1 MDTGPSE
8 FAVYENCLESEH
20 IEDRSWGGVS
30 SSTDR
35 NGLGMFIVK
44 EKKKKAREREAKQ
57 DALRTLLKAQIR

>member
-44 EKKKKAREREAKQ
+44 EKKKKGQGERSKTRRLA
-57 DALRTLLKAQIR
+57 DAVKGAD